1 MIEVTAT
8 HLASP
13 LAWGTAAHLAAL
25 RDGQTAL
32 RHDHYF
38 GLPEPTTA
46 AIFPHQAITERF
58 IATFGTEAGHTL
70 TRFEQLVALS
80 VHEAAAEGGITLD
93 DPAVLFILATTKGNV
108 HLLDA
113 TDEPHIPRHRV
124 ALSEAATAVA
134 QHLHLQRTPIVVSN
148 ACISGSHA
156 LLLASQRLAE
166 DSTLRHVIVC
176 GADLLS
182 RFIVSGFGAFK
193 ALSPEVCR
201 PFDAAR
207 CGLNLGEAAA
217 TLILSRTDG
226 EVHYRPSSSS
236 AALSHRWT
244 LRSGCVRN
252 DANHISGPS
261 RTGEGVYRALC
272 ATLGLSEESNIESLE
287 DLQENPPHWSD
298 DPDWKSATSH
308 LACVSCHG
316 TATAYN
322 DEMESIALYRAGLTH
337 LPAYSLKS
345 TFGHTLGAAGVLE
358 TILTMAA
365 VEQGTLWGTRG
376 YSASGVSHELSLS
389 SEAHPLSGDSFLK
402 LLSGFGGC
410 NAVLWWQMCDVPQ
423 KKSALL
429 AHDSEAS
436 PEISE
441 QSKKTSEIFQKTSE
455 FFQKT
460 SEFFQKTSEIFP
472 KTLEIFPKNSHVFSE
487 TSDNTILPSNCS
499 ASSLPSLEVDTPM
512 ARTFTPIAAVDI
524 TPEGI
529 SIDGIALPFE
539 ERGAALLPA
548 AYKNLIWGY
557 PKFHKMDVLSQL
569 AFVATELLVQSI
581 PHLDAHTAV
590 VFLTHHGSLA
600 ADVHYQSTIVPTAE
614 EFFPSPAAFVYTLPN
629 IATGEVAIRHHWH
642 GHTACYAL
650 PTTAEEA
657 LQQSLILSPASDGRT
672 TAIVGG
678 WLDAEDAEHFSAHLQ
693 LYLPTTNI

>member
-46 AIFPHQAITERF
+46 AVFPHQAITERF
-58 IATFGTEAGHTL
+58 IATFGAEAAHTL

-226 EVHYRPSSSS
+226 EVHDSPSSSS

-287 DLQENPPHWSD
+287 DLQENPPQWSD
-298 DPDWKSATSH
+298 DPDWKSATAH

-322 DEMESIALYRAGLTH
+322 DEMESIALTRAALDRV
-337 LPAYSLKS
+337 PVNSLKGYL
-345 TFGHTLGAAGVLE
+345 GHTLGAAGVLE
-358 TILTMAA
+358 TILAA
-365 VEQGTLWGTRG
+365 ESLRAGIALPTAGFHTL
-376 YSASGVSHELSLS
+376 GVT
-389 SEAHPLSGDSFLK
+389 HPIRVTNATAPITARRCIK
-402 LLSGFGGC
+402 MLSGFGGC
-410 NAVLWWQMCDVPQ
+410 NA
-423 KKSALL
+423 ALL
-429 AHDSEAS
+429 
-436 PEISE
+436 
-441 QSKKTSEIFQKTSE
+441 
-455 FFQKT
+455 
-460 SEFFQKTSEIFP
+460 
-472 KTLEIFPKNSHVFSE
+472 V
-487 TSDNTILPSNCS
+487 
-499 ASSLPSLEVDTPM
+499 SLPD
-512 ARTFTPIAAVDI
+512 
-524 TPEGI
+524 
-529 SIDGIALPFE
+529 
-539 ERGAALLPA
+539 
-548 AYKNLIWGY
+548 
-557 PKFHKMDVLSQL
+557 
-569 AFVATELLVQSI
+569 
-581 PHLDAHTAV
+581 
-590 VFLTHHGSLA
+590 
-600 ADVHYQSTIVPTAE
+600 
-614 EFFPSPAAFVYTLPN
+614 
-629 IATGEVAIRHHWH
+629 
-642 GHTACYAL
+642 C
-650 PTTAEEA
+650 
-657 LQQSLILSPASDGRT
+657 
-672 TAIVGG
+672 
-678 WLDAEDAEHFSAHLQ
+678 
-693 LYLPTTNI
+693 

>member
-46 AIFPHQAITERF
+46 AVFPHQAITERF
-58 IATFGTEAGHTL
+58 IATFGAETAHTL

-113 TDEPHIPRHRV
+113 TDEPHISRHRV

-226 EVHYRPSSSS
+226 EVHDSPSSSS
-236 AALSHRWT
+236 AALSHGWT

-287 DLQENPPHWSD
+287 DLQENPPQWSE
-298 DPDWKSATSH
+298 DPAWQSAIDH

-337 LPAYSLKS
+337 LPTYSQKS

-365 VEQGTLWGTRG
+365 VEQGALWGTRG
-376 YSASGVSHELSLS
+376 YSASGVSHKLSLS
-389 SEAHPLSGDSFLK
+389 SEAQPLSGDSFLK

-410 NAVLWWQMCDVPQ
+410 NAVLWWQMCDVPPQ
-423 KKSALL
+423 NSVLL
-429 AHDSEAS
+429 AHASEAS

-441 QSKKTSEIFQKTSE
+441 QSPKTWENFPKTSE
-455 FFQKT
+455 FF
-460 SEFFQKTSEIFP
+460 SEK
-472 KTLEIFPKNSHVFSE
+472 SHVFSE
-487 TSDNTILPSNCS
+487 TSDKSILPSDFS
-499 ASSLPSLEVDTPM
+499 ASSLPSLEVANPM
-512 ARTFTPIAAVDI
+512 ARTFAPIAAVDI

-657 LQQSLILSPASDGRT
+657 LQQSLILSPASDACT

>member
-46 AIFPHQAITERF
+46 AVFPHQAITERF
-58 IATFGTEAGHTL
+58 IATFGAEAAHTL

-108 HLLDA
+108 HLLGA
-113 TDEPHIPRHRV
+113 TDDPHIPRHRV

-134 QHLHLQRTPIVVSN
+134 QHLHLQRMPIVVSN

-226 EVHYRPSSSS
+226 EVHNRPSSSS

-272 ATLGLSEESNIESLE
+272 AILGLSEESNIENLE

-298 DPDWKSATSH
+298 DPDWKSATAH

-358 TILTMAA
+358 TILTMVA

-376 YSASGVSHELSLS
+376 YSASGVSHKLSLS
-389 SEAHPLSGDSFLK
+389 SEAQPLSGDSFLK

-410 NAVLWWQMCDVPQ
+410 NAVLWWQMCDVPP

-441 QSKKTSEIFQKTSE
+441 QSK
-455 FFQKT
+455 KT

-487 TSDNTILPSNCS
+487 TSDNTILPSDCS

-512 ARTFTPIAAVDI
+512 ARTFAPIATVDI

-642 GHTACYAL
+642 GHTTCYAL
-650 PTTAEEA
+650 PQTADDA
-657 LQQSLILSPASDGRT
+657 LPQSLILSPASDART

>member
-1 MIEVTAT
+1 M
-8 HLASP
+8 
-13 LAWGTAAHLAAL
+13 
-25 RDGQTAL
+25 
-32 RHDHYF
+32 
-38 GLPEPTTA
+38 
-46 AIFPHQAITERF
+46 
-58 IATFGTEAGHTL
+58 
-70 TRFEQLVALS
+70 
-80 VHEAAAEGGITLD
+80 
-93 DPAVLFILATTKGNV
+93 
-108 HLLDA
+108 
-113 TDEPHIPRHRV
+113 
-124 ALSEAATAVA
+124 
-134 QHLHLQRTPIVVSN
+134 
-148 ACISGSHA
+148 
-156 LLLASQRLAE
+156 
-166 DSTLRHVIVC
+166 
-176 GADLLS
+176 
-182 RFIVSGFGAFK
+182 
-193 ALSPEVCR
+193 
-201 PFDAAR
+201 
-207 CGLNLGEAAA
+207 
-217 TLILSRTDG
+217 
-226 EVHYRPSSSS
+226 
-236 AALSHRWT
+236 
-244 LRSGCVRN
+244 
-252 DANHISGPS
+252 
-261 RTGEGVYRALC
+261 
-272 ATLGLSEESNIESLE
+272 
-287 DLQENPPHWSD
+287 
-298 DPDWKSATSH
+298 
-308 LACVSCHG
+308 SCHG

-365 VEQGTLWGTRG
+365 VEQGALWGTRG

-389 SEAHPLSGDSFLK
+389 SEAQPLSGDSFLK

-410 NAVLWWQMCDVPQ
+410 NAVLWWQMFDVLP

-429 AHDSEAS
+429 AHDSETS

-441 QSKKTSEIFQKTSE
+441 QSKKTSE

-460 SEFFQKTSEIFP
+460 LEIFP
-472 KTLEIFPKNSHVFSE
+472 KTLEIFPKMSHVFSE
-487 TSDNTILPSNCS
+487 TSDKSILPSDCS
-499 ASSLPSLEVDTPM
+499 ASSLPSLEVEAPLV
-512 ARTFTPIAAVDI
+512 RTFAPISAVDI

-557 PKFHKMDVLSQL
+557 PKFHKMDSLSQL

-657 LQQSLILSPASDGRT
+657 IQQSLILSPASDGRT

>member
-46 AIFPHQAITERF
+46 AVFPHQAITERF
-58 IATFGTEAGHTL
+58 IATFGAEAAHTL

-108 HLLDA
+108 HLLGA

-134 QHLHLQRTPIVVSN
+134 QHLHLQRMPIVVSN

-272 ATLGLSEESNIESLE
+272 ATLGLSEESNIENLE

-298 DPDWKSATSH
+298 DPDWKSATAH

-358 TILTMAA
+358 TILTMVA

-389 SEAHPLSGDSFLK
+389 SEAQPLSGDSFLK

-429 AHDSEAS
+429 AHASETS

-455 FFQKT
+455 
-460 SEFFQKTSEIFP
+460 IFP
-472 KTLEIFPKNSHVFSE
+472 KTLEIFPK
-487 TSDNTILPSNCS
+487 T
-499 ASSLPSLEVDTPM
+499 
-512 ARTFTPIAAVDI
+512 
-524 TPEGI
+524 
-529 SIDGIALPFE
+529 
-539 ERGAALLPA
+539 
-548 AYKNLIWGY
+548 
-557 PKFHKMDVLSQL
+557 
-569 AFVATELLVQSI
+569 
-581 PHLDAHTAV
+581 
-590 VFLTHHGSLA
+590 
-600 ADVHYQSTIVPTAE
+600 
-614 EFFPSPAAFVYTLPN
+614 
-629 IATGEVAIRHHWH
+629 
-642 GHTACYAL
+642 
-650 PTTAEEA
+650 
-657 LQQSLILSPASDGRT
+657 
-672 TAIVGG
+672 
-678 WLDAEDAEHFSAHLQ
+678 
-693 LYLPTTNI
+693 

>member
-46 AIFPHQAITERF
+46 AVFPHQAITERF
-58 IATFGTEAGHTL
+58 IATFGAEAAHTL

-80 VHEAAAEGGITLD
+80 VHEAAAEGSITLD

-113 TDEPHIPRHRV
+113 TDDPHLPRHRV

-182 RFIVSGFGAFK
+182 RFIISGFGAFK

-272 ATLGLSEESNIESLE
+272 ATLGLSEESNIENLE

-298 DPDWKSATSH
+298 DPDWKSATAH

-358 TILTMAA
+358 TILTMVA

-429 AHDSEAS
+429 AHDSETS

-441 QSKKTSEIFQKTSE
+441 QSKKTSEI
-455 FFQKT
+455 FQKT

-487 TSDNTILPSNCS
+487 TSDNTILPSDCS

>member
-46 AIFPHQAITERF
+46 AVFPHQAITERF
-58 IATFGTEAGHTL
+58 IATFGAEAAHTL

-80 VHEAAAEGGITLD
+80 VHEAAAEGGIKLD

-236 AALSHRWT
+236 AAFSHRWT

-287 DLQENPPHWSD
+287 DLQENSPHWSD
-298 DPDWKSATSH
+298 DPDWKSATAH

-316 TATAYN
+316 TATTYN

-358 TILTMAA
+358 TILTMVA

-376 YSASGVSHELSLS
+376 YSASGVSHALSLS
-389 SEAHPLSGDSFLK
+389 SEAQPLSGDSFLK

-410 NAVLWWQMCDVPQ
+410 NAVLWWQMCDVPS

-429 AHDSEAS
+429 AHDSETS

-441 QSKKTSEIFQKTSE
+441 QSKKTSE
-455 FFQKT
+455 FFQ
-460 SEFFQKTSEIFP
+460 
-472 KTLEIFPKNSHVFSE
+472 KTLEIFPKTSEFFSEKSHVFSE
-487 TSDNTILPSNCS
+487 TSDNSILPSDCS
-499 ASSLPSLEVDTPM
+499 ASSLLSLEVEAPL
-512 ARTFTPIAAVDI
+512 ARTFAPIAAVDI

-657 LQQSLILSPASDGRT
+657 LQQSLILSPASDART

>member
-46 AIFPHQAITERF
+46 AVFPHQAITERF
-58 IATFGTEAGHTL
+58 IATFGAEAAHTL

-80 VHEAAAEGGITLD
+80 VHEAAAEGGIKPD
-93 DPAVLFILATTKGNV
+93 DSAVLFILATTKGNV

-113 TDEPHIPRHRV
+113 TEEPHIPRHRV

-134 QHLHLQRTPIVVSN
+134 QHLHLQRMPIVVSN

-226 EVHYRPSSSS
+226 EAHDSPSSSS

-287 DLQENPPHWSD
+287 DLQENPPHWAD

-337 LPAYSLKS
+337 LSAYSLKS

-365 VEQGTLWGTRG
+365 VEQGVLWGTRG
-376 YSASGVSHELSLS
+376 YSTSGVSHELSLS
-389 SEAHPLSGDSFLK
+389 SEAQSLSGDSFLK

-410 NAVLWWQMCDVPQ
+410 NAVLWWQMCDVPP

-429 AHDSEAS
+429 AHDSETS

-441 QSKKTSEIFQKTSE
+441 QSKKTSEIFQKTLE
-455 FFQKT
+455 IFPKT
-460 SEFFQKTSEIFP
+460 SEFFSE
-472 KTLEIFPKNSHVFSE
+472 KSHVFSE
-487 TSDNTILPSNCS
+487 TSDNSILPSDCS
-499 ASSLPSLEVDTPM
+499 ASSLPSLEVEAPLV
-512 ARTFTPIAAVDI
+512 RTFAPIAAVDI

-600 ADVHYQSTIVPTAE
+600 ADVHYQSTIVPTTE

>member
-25 RDGQTAL
+25 RDGQNAL

-46 AIFPHQAITERF
+46 AVFPHQAITERF
-58 IATFGTEAGHTL
+58 IATFGAEAAHTL

-80 VHEAAAEGGITLD
+80 VYEAAAEGGITLD

-148 ACISGSHA
+148 ACISGNHA

-236 AALSHRWT
+236 AAFSHRWT

-298 DPDWKSATSH
+298 DPDWKSATAH

-316 TATAYN
+316 TATTYN

-365 VEQGTLWGTRG
+365 VEQGALWGTRG

-389 SEAHPLSGDSFLK
+389 SEAQPLSGDSFLK

-410 NAVLWWQMCDVPQ
+410 NAVLWWQMCDVPPQ
-423 KKSALL
+423 NSALL
-429 AHDSEAS
+429 AHDSETS

-441 QSKKTSEIFQKTSE
+441 QPKKTSE

-460 SEFFQKTSEIFP
+460 LEIFP
-472 KTLEIFPKNSHVFSE
+472 KTSEFFPKKSHVFSE
-487 TSDNTILPSNCS
+487 TSDNSILPSDCS

-512 ARTFTPIAAVDI
+512 ARTFAPIAAVDI

-548 AYKNLIWGY
+548 AYKKLIWGY

-600 ADVHYQSTIVPTAE
+600 ADMHYQSTIVPTAE

>member
-46 AIFPHQAITERF
+46 AVFPHQAITERF
-58 IATFGTEAGHTL
+58 IATFGAEAAHTL

-93 DPAVLFILATTKGNV
+93 DSAVLFILATTKGNV

-217 TLILSRTDG
+217 TLILSRTYG

-244 LRSGCVRN
+244 LRSGCMRN

-272 ATLGLSEESNIESLE
+272 ATLGLSEESNIENLE

-298 DPDWKSATSH
+298 DPDWKSATAH

-365 VEQGTLWGTRG
+365 VEQDTLWGTRG

-389 SEAHPLSGDSFLK
+389 SEVLPLSGDSFLK

-429 AHDSEAS
+429 AHDSETS

-441 QSKKTSEIFQKTSE
+441 QSKKTSEIF
-455 FFQKT
+455 
-460 SEFFQKTSEIFP
+460 P
-472 KTLEIFPKNSHVFSE
+472 KTLEIFPKMSHVFSE
-487 TSDNTILPSNCS
+487 TSDKSILPSDCS
-499 ASSLPSLEVDTPM
+499 ASSRPSLEVEAPLVRIF
-512 ARTFTPIAAVDI
+512 APISAVDI

-557 PKFHKMDVLSQL
+557 PKFHKMDSLSQL

>member
-46 AIFPHQAITERF
+46 AVFPHQAITERF
-58 IATFGTEAGHTL
+58 IATFGAEAAHTL

-108 HLLDA
+108 HLLDS

-156 LLLASQRLAE
+156 LLLASQRLTE

-226 EVHYRPSSSS
+226 EAHYRPSSSS

-272 ATLGLSEESNIESLE
+272 ATLGLSEESNIDNLE

-298 DPDWKSATSH
+298 DPDWESATTH

-365 VEQGTLWGTRG
+365 VEQGALWGTRG

-389 SEAHPLSGDSFLK
+389 SEAQPLSGDSFLK

-410 NAVLWWQMCDVPQ
+410 NAVLWWQMCDVPP

-429 AHDSEAS
+429 AHDSETS

-441 QSKKTSEIFQKTSE
+441 QSKKTSEIFQKTLE
-455 FFQKT
+455 IFPKT
-460 SEFFQKTSEIFP
+460 SEFFSE
-472 KTLEIFPKNSHVFSE
+472 KSHVFSE
-487 TSDNTILPSNCS
+487 TSDNSILPSDCS
-499 ASSLPSLEVDTPM
+499 ASSLPSLEVEAPLV
-512 ARTFTPIAAVDI
+512 RTFAPISAVDI

-650 PTTAEEA
+650 PQTADDA
-657 LQQSLILSPASDGRT
+657 LQQSLILSPTSDART

>member
-46 AIFPHQAITERF
+46 AVFPHQAITERF
-58 IATFGTEAGHTL
+58 IATFGAEAAHTL

-124 ALSEAATAVA
+124 ALSEAATVVA

-156 LLLASQRLAE
+156 LLLASQLLTE

-201 PFDAAR
+201 PFDVAR

-226 EVHYRPSSSS
+226 EVDYRPSSSS

-298 DPDWKSATSH
+298 DPDWKSAIAH

-365 VEQGTLWGTRG
+365 VEQGALWGTRG

-389 SEAHPLSGDSFLK
+389 SEAQPLSGDSFLK
-402 LLSGFGGC
+402 LLSGFATRCCGGKC
-410 NAVLWWQMCDVPQ
+410 SMFSPKNPHFWLMIRRLFQKSPSNQ
-423 KKSALL
+423 KKRRSF
-429 AHDSEAS
+429 
-436 PEISE
+436 
-441 QSKKTSEIFQKTSE
+441 SKKRWR
-455 FFQKT
+455 FFQKRR
-460 SEFFQKTSEIFP
+460 SFFQKSPTFFLKRP
-472 KTLEIFPKNSHVFSE
+472 
-487 TSDNTILPSNCS
+487 TI
-499 ASSLPSLEVDTPM
+499 
-512 ARTFTPIAAVDI
+512 
-524 TPEGI
+524 
-529 SIDGIALPFE
+529 PFC
-539 ERGAALLPA
+539 P
-548 AYKNLIWGY
+548 
-557 PKFHKMDVLSQL
+557 P
-569 AFVATELLVQSI
+569 
-581 PHLDAHTAV
+581 
-590 VFLTHHGSLA
+590 
-600 ADVHYQSTIVPTAE
+600 IVPAH
-614 EFFPSPAAFVYTLPN
+614 PA
-629 IATGEVAIRHHWH
+629 HHWR
-642 GHTACYAL
+642 L
-650 PTTAEEA
+650 PPPWHAPLHPLLRWT
-657 LQQSLILSPASDGRT
+657 SRPKAS
-672 TAIVGG
+672 A
-678 WLDAEDAEHFSAHLQ
+678 
-693 LYLPTTNI
+693 

>member
-38 GLPEPTTA
+38 GLPDPTTA
-46 AIFPHQAITERF
+46 AVFPHQAITERF
-58 IATFGTEAGHTL
+58 IATFGAEAAHTL

-93 DPAVLFILATTKGNV
+93 DSAVLFILATTKGNV

-182 RFIVSGFGAFK
+182 RFIISGFGAFK

-226 EVHYRPSSSS
+226 EAHYRPSSSS

-261 RTGEGVYRALC
+261 RTGEGVYRALY
-272 ATLGLSEESNIESLE
+272 ATLGLSEESNIENLE

-298 DPDWKSATSH
+298 DPDWKSATAH

-322 DEMESIALYRAGLTH
+322 DEMESIALYRAGLTQ

-358 TILTMAA
+358 TILTMVA
-365 VEQGTLWGTRG
+365 VEQGVLWGTRG
-376 YSASGVSHELSLS
+376 YSASGVSHKLSLS
-389 SEAHPLSGDSFLK
+389 SEAQPLSGDSFLK

-410 NAVLWWQMCDVPQ
+410 NAVLWWQMCDVPP

-429 AHDSEAS
+429 AHDSETS

-441 QSKKTSEIFQKTSE
+441 QSKKTSEIFQKTLE
-455 FFQKT
+455 IFPKT
-460 SEFFQKTSEIFP
+460 SEFFSE
-472 KTLEIFPKNSHVFSE
+472 KSHVFSE
-487 TSDNTILPSNCS
+487 TSDNSILPSDCS
-499 ASSLPSLEVDTPM
+499 ASSLPSLEVEAPL
-512 ARTFTPIAAVDI
+512 ARTFAPISAVDI
-524 TPEGI
+524 TLEGI

-650 PTTAEEA
+650 PTTTEEA

>member
-46 AIFPHQAITERF
+46 AVFPHQAITERF
-58 IATFGTEAGHTL
+58 IATFGEEAAHTL

-80 VHEAAAEGGITLD
+80 VHEAAAEGSITLD

-226 EVHYRPSSSS
+226 EVHDSPSSSS

-272 ATLGLSEESNIESLE
+272 ATLGLSEESNVESLE

-298 DPDWKSATSH
+298 DPDRKSATAH

-365 VEQGTLWGTRG
+365 VEQGALWGTRG

-389 SEAHPLSGDSFLK
+389 SEAQPLSGDSFLK

-410 NAVLWWQMCDVPQ
+410 NAVLWWQMCDVPP

-429 AHDSEAS
+429 AHDSETS

-441 QSKKTSEIFQKTSE
+441 QSKKTSE

-460 SEFFQKTSEIFP
+460 SEFFPKTWEIF
-472 KTLEIFPKNSHVFSE
+472 
-487 TSDNTILPSNCS
+487 
-499 ASSLPSLEVDTPM
+499 
-512 ARTFTPIAAVDI
+512 
-524 TPEGI
+524 
-529 SIDGIALPFE
+529 
-539 ERGAALLPA
+539 
-548 AYKNLIWGY
+548 
-557 PKFHKMDVLSQL
+557 
-569 AFVATELLVQSI
+569 
-581 PHLDAHTAV
+581 
-590 VFLTHHGSLA
+590 
-600 ADVHYQSTIVPTAE
+600 
-614 EFFPSPAAFVYTLPN
+614 
-629 IATGEVAIRHHWH
+629 
-642 GHTACYAL
+642 
-650 PTTAEEA
+650 
-657 LQQSLILSPASDGRT
+657 
-672 TAIVGG
+672 
-678 WLDAEDAEHFSAHLQ
+678 
-693 LYLPTTNI
+693 

>member
-46 AIFPHQAITERF
+46 AVFPHQAITERF
-58 IATFGTEAGHTL
+58 IATFGAEAAHTL

-80 VHEAAAEGGITLD
+80 VHEAAAEGSITLD
-93 DPAVLFILATTKGNV
+93 DPTVLFILATTKGNV

-148 ACISGSHA
+148 ACISGNHA

-217 TLILSRTDG
+217 TLILSRTEG
-226 EVHYRPSSSS
+226 EAHYRPSSSS

-272 ATLGLSEESNIESLE
+272 ATLGLSEESNIENLE

-298 DPDWKSATSH
+298 DPDWKSATAH

-358 TILTMAA
+358 TILTMVA

-389 SEAHPLSGDSFLK
+389 SEAQPLSGDSFLK

-410 NAVLWWQMCDVPQ
+410 NAVLWWQMCDVPK

-429 AHDSEAS
+429 AHASETS

-455 FFQKT
+455 
-460 SEFFQKTSEIFP
+460 IFP
-472 KTLEIFPKNSHVFSE
+472 KTLEIFPKMSHVFSE
-487 TSDNTILPSNCS
+487 TSDKSILPSDCS

-512 ARTFTPIAAVDI
+512 ARTFAPISAVDI

-650 PTTAEEA
+650 PTTTEEA

>member
-46 AIFPHQAITERF
+46 AVFPHQAITERF
-58 IATFGTEAGHTL
+58 IATFGTEAAHTL
-70 TRFEQLVALS
+70 TRFEQLIALS

-156 LLLASQRLAE
+156 LLLASQRLTE

-226 EVHYRPSSSS
+226 EAHYRPSSSS

-272 ATLGLSEESNIESLE
+272 ATLGLSEESNVESLE

-298 DPDWKSATSH
+298 DPDWKSATVH

-365 VEQGTLWGTRG
+365 VEQGALWGTRG

-389 SEAHPLSGDSFLK
+389 SEAQPLSGDSFLK

-410 NAVLWWQMCDVPQ
+410 NAVLWWQMCDVPP

-429 AHDSEAS
+429 AHDSETS

-441 QSKKTSEIFQKTSE
+441 QSKKTSE
-455 FFQKT
+455 FFQ
-460 SEFFQKTSEIFP
+460 
-472 KTLEIFPKNSHVFSE
+472 KTLEIFPYFSYVFSV
-487 TSDNTILPSNCS
+487 LG
-499 ASSLPSLEVDTPM
+499 LLFLENSPV
-512 ARTFTPIAAVDI
+512 I
-524 TPEGI
+524 
-529 SIDGIALPFE
+529 PF
-539 ERGAALLPA
+539 
-548 AYKNLIWGY
+548 
-557 PKFHKMDVLSQL
+557 
-569 AFVATELLVQSI
+569 
-581 PHLDAHTAV
+581 
-590 VFLTHHGSLA
+590 
-600 ADVHYQSTIVPTAE
+600 
-614 EFFPSPAAFVYTLPN
+614 
-629 IATGEVAIRHHWH
+629 
-642 GHTACYAL
+642 
-650 PTTAEEA
+650 
-657 LQQSLILSPASDGRT
+657 
-672 TAIVGG
+672 
-678 WLDAEDAEHFSAHLQ
+678 HF
-693 LYLPTTNI
+693 

>member
-25 RDGQTAL
+25 RDGHTAL

-46 AIFPHQAITERF
+46 AVFPHQAITERF
-58 IATFGTEAGHTL
+58 IATFGAEAAHTL

-113 TDEPHIPRHRV
+113 IDEPHIPRHRV

-182 RFIVSGFGAFK
+182 RFIISGFGAFK

-365 VEQGTLWGTRG
+365 VEQGTLWGTRE

-389 SEAHPLSGDSFLK
+389 SEAQPLSGDSFLK

-410 NAVLWWQMCDVPQ
+410 NAVLWWQMCDVPP

-429 AHDSEAS
+429 SHDSETF

-455 FFQKT
+455 
-460 SEFFQKTSEIFP
+460 IFP
-472 KTLEIFPKNSHVFSE
+472 KTLEIFPKMSHVFSE
-487 TSDNTILPSNCS
+487 TSDKSILPSDCS
-499 ASSLPSLEVDTPM
+499 ASALPSLEVEAPLV
-512 ARTFTPIAAVDI
+512 RTFAPISAVDI

-529 SIDGIALPFE
+529 SIDSIALPFE

-657 LQQSLILSPASDGRT
+657 LQQSLILSPASDART

>member
-46 AIFPHQAITERF
+46 AVFPHQAITERF
-58 IATFGTEAGHTL
+58 IATFGAEAAHTL

-93 DPAVLFILATTKGNV
+93 DSAVLFILATTKGNV

-217 TLILSRTDG
+217 TLILSRTYG

-272 ATLGLSEESNIESLE
+272 ATLGLSEESNVESLE

-298 DPDWKSATSH
+298 DPDWKSATAH

-365 VEQGTLWGTRG
+365 VEQDTLWGTRG

-389 SEAHPLSGDSFLK
+389 SEVLPLSGDSFLK

-429 AHDSEAS
+429 AHDSETS

-455 FFQKT
+455 
-460 SEFFQKTSEIFP
+460 IFP
-472 KTLEIFPKNSHVFSE
+472 KTLEIFPKMSHVFSE
-487 TSDNTILPSNCS
+487 TSDKSILPSDCS
-499 ASSLPSLEVDTPM
+499 ASSRPSLEVEAPLVRIF
-512 ARTFTPIAAVDI
+512 APISAVDI

-557 PKFHKMDVLSQL
+557 PKFHKMDSLSQL

>member
-46 AIFPHQAITERF
+46 AVFPHQAITERF
-58 IATFGTEAGHTL
+58 IATFGAEAAHTL

-80 VHEAAAEGGITLD
+80 VHEAAAEGSITLD

-124 ALSEAATAVA
+124 TLSEAATAVA

-226 EVHYRPSSSS
+226 EVYYHPSSSS

-272 ATLGLSEESNIESLE
+272 ATLGLSEESNIENLE

-298 DPDWKSATSH
+298 DPDWKSATAH

-365 VEQGTLWGTRG
+365 VEQGVLWGTRG

-389 SEAHPLSGDSFLK
+389 SVAQPLSGDSFLK

-429 AHDSEAS
+429 AHDSETS

-441 QSKKTSEIFQKTSE
+441 QSKKTSEIFQKTLE
-455 FFQKT
+455 IFPKT
-460 SEFFQKTSEIFP
+460 SEFFSE
-472 KTLEIFPKNSHVFSE
+472 KSHVFSE
-487 TSDNTILPSNCS
+487 TSDNSILPSDCS
-499 ASSLPSLEVDTPM
+499 ASARPSLEVEAPL
-512 ARTFTPIAAVDI
+512 ARTFAPISAVDI

-642 GHTACYAL
+642 DHTACYAL

>member
-46 AIFPHQAITERF
+46 AVFPHQAITERF
-58 IATFGTEAGHTL
+58 IATFGAEAAHTL

-108 HLLDA
+108 HLLDS

-156 LLLASQRLAE
+156 LLLASQRLTE

-226 EVHYRPSSSS
+226 EVHDSPSSSS

-272 ATLGLSEESNIESLE
+272 ATLGLSEESNIENLE

-298 DPDWKSATSH
+298 DSDWKSATAH

-358 TILTMAA
+358 TILTMVA

-389 SEAHPLSGDSFLK
+389 SEAQPLSGDSFLK

-410 NAVLWWQMCDVPQ
+410 NAVLWWQMCDVPP

-429 AHDSEAS
+429 AHASETS

-455 FFQKT
+455 IFLKT
-460 SEFFQKTSEIFP
+460 SDVSVEATEKSP
-472 KTLEIFPKNSHVFSE
+472 P
-487 TSDNTILPSNCS
+487 
-499 ASSLPSLEVDTPM
+499 
-512 ARTFTPIAAVDI
+512 AAV
-524 TPEGI
+524 
-529 SIDGIALPFE
+529 
-539 ERGAALLPA
+539 
-548 AYKNLIWGY
+548 
-557 PKFHKMDVLSQL
+557 L
-569 AFVATELLVQSI
+569 A
-581 PHLDAHTAV
+581 PTAV
-590 VFLTHHGSLA
+590 
-600 ADVHYQSTIVPTAE
+600 
-614 EFFPSPAAFVYTLPN
+614 FVLLCPHDDESRKQ
-629 IATGEVAIRHHWH
+629 AWQR
-642 GHTACYAL
+642 
-650 PTTAEEA
+650 
-657 LQQSLILSPASDGRT
+657 LQQSP
-672 TAIVGG
+672 
-678 WLDAEDAEHFSAHLQ
+678 FSTVSFDLYRFGVAFYYPKLQ
-693 LYLPTTNI
+693 RQHYVVNYF